1 MRIAIF
7 TQHYYPENFRI
18 NYIVQELKK
27 NNQIFIYTSKPH
39 YNLKKSYTE
48 KYKKKYSFVS
58 RKRNLEI
65 IRFSVW
71 FKKKNYLSKLLNYL
85 SYIINVSFYLL
96 SRKKKKIDIIFVYA
110 TSPIFQCIP
119 AILYKFLTK
128 KPLIIWVQDLWPEVL
143 QDLKI
148 PFSNVITFL
157 INPIINW
164 IYNKCDVILCQSSSY
179 KKKIYKLTKTRTIL
193 FENPSD
199 VIRKKIKYNFD
210 KNYLRVVFAGNLGDA
225 QDLKTLIKLG
235 LILKKNKNKIIIDI
249 LGDGKNFLF
258 LKKNIEKYQ
267 LTKYLNLQGYIQNR
281 QLSNFYQK
289 SFALLIMLARGA
301 GISKTI
307 PAKFQTYLAYGRP
320 LLACSNGEVS
330 QIVRRNNLGLSC
342 TSGNANRL
350 YRNIML
356 IKKMNLKKYNQI
368 CQNCFN
374 IYRDRYLITKK
385 NKELINI
392 FENCIKSF
400 KGQKCKKN

>member
-1 MRIAIF
+1 M
-7 TQHYYPENFRI
+7 
-18 NYIVQELKK
+18 V
-27 NNQIFIYTSKPH
+27 
-39 YNLKKSYTE
+39 
-48 KYKKKYSFVS
+48 
-58 RKRNLEI
+58 
-65 IRFSVW
+65 
-71 FKKKNYLSKLLNYL
+71 
-85 SYIINVSFYLL
+85 
-96 SRKKKKIDIIFVYA
+96 
-110 TSPIFQCIP
+110 
-119 AILYKFLTK
+119 
-128 KPLIIWVQDLWPEVL
+128 
-143 QDLKI
+143 
-148 PFSNVITFL
+148 
-157 INPIINW
+157 
-164 IYNKCDVILCQSSSY
+164 
-179 KKKIYKLTKTRTIL
+179 

-199 VIRKKIKYNFD
+199 VIRKKINFNFD
-210 KNYLRVVFAGNLGDA
+210 KKYFRVVFAGNLGDA

-267 LTKYLNLQGYIQNR
+267 LAKYLNLQGYVQSR
-281 QLSNFYQK
+281 QLSNFYNK
-289 SFALLIMLARGA
+289 SSALLIMLARGA

-330 QIVRRNNLGLSC
+330 QIVKKNNLGLSC

-356 IKKMNLKKYNQI
+356 LKKMKPKKYNQI

-392 FENCIKSF
+392 FKNCIKSF
-400 KGQKCKKN
+400 EEQKC